1 MNRQSKRFQTSRY
14 HFIISLLLWGV
25 VLFGC
30 QTAVSSPRSTSEPPS
45 PPTAEPAPAAI
56 VESQPIPDGP
66 VLLRDNITLRKIAD
80 VGGGGVRLAQNP
92 LNGELYYLREEA
104 IFQVSLTEQ
113 AATSQIVDIQEITN
127 DGFLTGMA
135 FGSDGTLYVV
145 VNRRPSDILTQA
157 AIYKGTMTEAGR
169 FTWQNLATTEPYPA
183 SNTNFDHLFN
193 GIAVS
198 SDNQWVF
205 VNSGSRTDH
214 GEVQDTEGSF
224 PNTREVPLT
233 SAIFRLP
240 ADAVDLI
247 IPNDAAA
254 QNEQGLLFADG
265 TRNAYDLAF
274 APNGDLFGIDN
285 GPDADYPE
293 ELNWIREGKHYGF
306 PWRMGS
312 QDNPQQFADYD
323 PSQDKLLSQD
333 FVAVQGGTYQN
344 DPNFPPPPTSFTD
357 PIVNF
362 GPDAAQYRGADGQAR
377 DAAAEGGML
386 TTFTPHR
393 SPLGLVFLTDS
404 QLPATLRGSDEQ
416 FGAFLLSWGA
426 AGGDLSDQGQ
436 DLLHLLLTKEGDRYT
451 AVTNQIAR
459 GFARPIDAVLIEN
472 RLYILEWAANGTIW
486 ELTFE
491 EGME

>member
-1 MNRQSKRFQTSRY
+1 MKVNRQPKRSYAT
-14 HFIISLLLWGV
+14 SLLLWLI

-30 QTAVSSPRSTSEPPS
+30 QTAVSPSTSSQDADIE
-45 PPTAEPAPAAI
+45 TAVV
-56 VESQPIPDGP
+56 VESQPIPNGP
-66 VLLRDNITLRKIAD
+66 VLLRENITLRKVAD
-80 VGGGGVRLAQNP
+80 VGSGGVKLGQNP
-92 LNGELYYLREEA
+92 LNGALYYLREEA
-104 IFQVSLTEQ
+104 IFEVSLTEPDAIRQ
-113 AATSQIVDIQEITN
+113 VIGIEEITD
-127 DGFLTGMA
+127 DGFLSGMA

-157 AIYKGTMTEAGR
+157 AIYKGTMAQSGT

-183 SNTNFDHLFN
+183 SNSNFDHIFN

-198 SDNQWVF
+198 PDNQWVYL
-205 VNSGSRTDH
+205 NSGSRTDH
-214 GEVQDTEGSF
+214 GEVQDTEGNF

-233 SAIFRLP
+233 SAIFRVP
-240 ADAVDLI
+240 ADALDLI
-247 IPNDAAA
+247 IPNDADILT
-254 QNEQGLLFADG
+254 EQGLLFADG

-293 ELNWIREGKHYGF
+293 ELNWLQEGKHYGF
-306 PWRMGS
+306 PWRFGS
-312 QDNPQQFADYD
+312 QDNPQQFAEYD

-333 FVAVQGGTYQN
+333 FVAVQGGTYDN
-344 DPNFPPPPTSFTD
+344 DPDFPPPPTSFTD
-357 PIVNF
+357 PIINL
-362 GPDAAQYRGADGQAR
+362 GPDAAQYRGEDGKAH
-377 DAAAEGGML
+377 DAAAEGGTL

-404 QLPATLRGSDEQ
+404 QLPAYLRGNDDA

-436 DLLHLLLTKEGDRYT
+436 DLLHLLLTKEGDGYT
-451 AVTNQIAR
+451 AITTQIAR

-472 RLYILEWAANGTIW
+472 HLYILEWAADGTIW
-486 ELTFE
+486 ELAFE
-491 EGME
+491 